1 MKAKRRRRRT
11 ENWWRLSWQVSRW
24 LQLWYK
30 HTEQSRLPPK
40 YVRSLADANLP
51 PEVVE
56 ALLDAQRLKEASKE
70 KETTS
75 GARKWNSD
83 KETPTRDAA
92 RPAAE
97 AGPADHAPVSQDRS
111 LTTSVCGGTQLSSKS

>member
-1 MKAKRRRRRT
+1 MTAKRRRRRT
-11 ENWWRLSWQVSRW
+11 ENWWRPSWQVSRW
-24 LQLWYK
+24 FPLWYN
-30 HTEQSRLPPK
+30 TSSK

-75 GARKWNSD
+75 GARKWDSD
-83 KETPTRDAA
+83 ADTSTRDTAKA
-92 RPAAE
+92 AAE
-97 AGPADHAPVSQDRS
+97 ARPADHASVSQDRW
-111 LTTSVCGGTQLSSKS
+111 LMT